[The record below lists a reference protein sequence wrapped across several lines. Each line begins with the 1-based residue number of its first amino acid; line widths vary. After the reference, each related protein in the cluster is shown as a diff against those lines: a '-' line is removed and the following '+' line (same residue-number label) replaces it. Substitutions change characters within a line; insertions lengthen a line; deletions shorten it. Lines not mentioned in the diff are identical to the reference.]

1 MINNKNGVNK
11 LTPSEFKQLKDLRLV
26 DDQGLMP
33 EMLMLLDTDTESVS
47 VLLSQLKSYIL
58 GDIENS
64 LNPVGSPIPWPNDNI
79 PMGYAKIN
87 DGLTFDIIK
96 FPRTALAWPSG
107 LIPPHKGLVIE
118 CTADGAVTADTEQG
132 EIKKHSHT
140 GVKTIINTKH
150 LHSGSATGGD
160 HEHGLVGVGTT
171 IKQSGNSDMSAIT
184 SGGSQR
190 KTTRSGSLTLS
201 VKTNESGG
209 EFDVT
214 NNVNLTGAP
223 RNTVDRINY
232 NMIVRLA

>member
-1 MINNKNGVNK
+1 M
-11 LTPSEFKQLKDLRLV
+11 TPTEFKQLKDLRLV
-26 DDQGLMP
+26 DDQGLKP
-33 EMLMLLDTDTESVS
+33 EMLILLEADTESVS

-79 PMGYAKIN
+79 PTGYAKIN
-87 DGLTFDIIK
+87 DGITFDIVK

-107 LIPPHKGLVIE
+107 IIPPHKGLVIE
-118 CTADGAVTADTEQG
+118 CTADGAVTATTEQG
-132 EIKKHSHT
+132 EIKAHSHT
-140 GVKTIINTKH
+140 GVKTTINTKH
-150 LHSGSATGGD
+150 THTGRATGGD
-160 HEHGLVGVGTT
+160 HEHGLIGIGTA

-184 SGGSQR
+184 NNGPQR
-190 KTTRSGSLTLS
+190 KTAKSGSLTLS
-201 VKTNESGG
+201 VQTNESGG

-214 NNVNLTGAP
+214 NNVNSTGIP